1 MFLWESVL
9 AILGVYM
16 LVIGRFSI
24 MGRQVRGARARR
36 IGLLLIAP
44 LALAALAALALSAV
58 LPTGRETPSRQAAG
72 ILTLFEMV
80 LVIVALAR
88 AGYLF
93 FTGGSAEPVY
103 WRGDAP
109 PPPRE
114 PSHSAPPGRMTV
126 SEAAEALHISELEVI
141 TLIQAGALTGAR
153 SGPTFHVNRQDVDRL
168 RLMRKEP

>member
-58 LPTGRETPSRQAAG
+58 LPTGRETPSRQA
-72 ILTLFEMV
+72 
-80 LVIVALAR
+80 
-88 AGYLF
+88 
-93 FTGGSAEPVY
+93 
-103 WRGDAP
+103 
-109 PPPRE
+109 
-114 PSHSAPPGRMTV
+114 
-126 SEAAEALHISELEVI
+126 
-141 TLIQAGALTGAR
+141 
-153 SGPTFHVNRQDVDRL
+153 
-168 RLMRKEP
+168 